1 MMTRSVMSN
10 QGATTMQNIAKS
22 GLRFVKARARKRDR
36 VGEATYRALELVSD
50 GLGAAG
56 KALRQLGEA
65 TQPPAR
71 GSNALAGGTPKK
83 PSTAKARPAPAR
95 KTA

>member
-1 MMTRSVMSN
+1 MDNFAR
-10 QGATTMQNIAKS
+10 S
-22 GLRFVKARARKRDR
+22 GLRYVKDRAKRRDT

-50 GLGAAG
+50 GLDVAG

-71 GSNALAGGTPKK
+71 TRTTKELPTKPAGEKK
-83 PSTAKARPAPAR
+83 ATAARPSAKSA
-95 KTA
+95 

>member
-1 MMTRSVMSN
+1 MD
-10 QGATTMQNIAKS
+10 NIAKS
-22 GLRFVKARARKRDR
+22 GLRYVKDRARRRDT

-50 GLGAAG
+50 GLGIAG

-71 GSNALAGGTPKK
+71 ATKELAGQGPSAKK
-83 PSTAKARPAPAR
+83 TTSRART

>member
-1 MMTRSVMSN
+1 
-10 QGATTMQNIAKS
+10 MQNIAKS
-22 GLRFVKARARKRDR
+22 GLRYVKARARKRDT

-50 GLGAAG
+50 GLGTAG

-65 TQPPAR
+65 TRPPAR
-71 GSNALAGGTPKK
+71 GSNTLASGTPK
-83 PSTAKARPAPAR
+83 PAATAKARPATAR

>member
-1 MMTRSVMSN
+1 MS
-10 QGATTMQNIAKS
+10 NIAKD
-22 GLRFVKARARKRDR
+22 GLKFVKARARKRDA
-36 VGEATYRALELVSD
+36 VGQATYRALELVSD

-56 KALRQLGEA
+56 KALRDLGEA

-71 GSNALAGGTPKK
+71 GGAATRPAIGGPKK
-83 PSTAKARPAPAR
+83 AAAPKTAR